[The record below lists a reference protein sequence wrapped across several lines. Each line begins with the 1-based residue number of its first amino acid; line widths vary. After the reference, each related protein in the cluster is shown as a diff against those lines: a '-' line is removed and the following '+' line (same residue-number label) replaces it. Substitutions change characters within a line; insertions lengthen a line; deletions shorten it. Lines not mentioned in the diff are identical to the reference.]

1 MSQSCHR
8 EYLSGVF
15 FRRRPGVSG
24 KRGFT
29 LIEILIV
36 ISIISILAS
45 LVLVAL
51 GRGRDEVNKAL
62 AHTDVAT
69 LSQALA
75 AYVADEAEY
84 PGQDLQPDPDRN
96 DFPLLY
102 EALFGERRPRGKGGR
117 NAPYADFKENRIA
130 VYDPGTDTYR
140 KPTRKEFRDPD
151 VKKYVLD
158 PWNNPFIYRCNRS
171 SPRREPWMHKDADIY
186 SLGPNEEDDTV
197 DLLEAGDDIGNW

>member
-1 MSQSCHR
+1 
-8 EYLSGVF
+8 VF

-24 KRGFT
+24 KESGFT

-45 LVLVAL
+45 LVLVML
-51 GRGRDEVNKAL
+51 TRVRNPVNESL
-62 AHTDVAT
+62 AHTDIAT

-75 AYVADEAEY
+75 NYVADEAEY
-84 PGQDLQPDPDRN
+84 PGQDLKPEPDRN

-130 VYDPGTDTYR
+130 VYNPDSNTYR

-151 VKKYVLD
+151 VKKYLLD
-158 PWNNPFIYRCNRS
+158 SWKNPYIYRCNRA
-171 SPRREPWMHKDADIY
+171 SPRMEPWMHKDADIY
-186 SLGPNEEDDTV
+186 SLGSNEEDDTV
-197 DLLEAGDDIGNW
+197 NLLEAGDDIGNW